1 MTFPTEPARH
11 PGNDAHQM
19 VLPPIRKWNVTSIE
33 KCDWNLLLYNF
44 LSEPANMNYGVEP
57 SLNERKEEKGNVFV
71 EKEVFLLSQSGT
83 LFRRSHT
90 RKSWMGVTF
99 GKDFLESLSEI
110 PQLINLNFPNVFNW
124 DHTLKSIS
132 NGGLSLFKCSQLKNL
147 LWESLIKEFQLD
159 QVYFPR
165 YLYPLIHLER
175 SYLISQLLW
184 LENKISFQ
192 TSWKGA
198 ACRRIMIFHFVSSQ
212 P

>member
-1 MTFPTEPARH
+1 MWLSFFICVSEMTFESELARH

-99 GKDFLESLSEI
+99 GKDFLESLSRI

-132 NGGLSLFKCSQLKNL
+132 NGGLSLFKCSQLKSL

-165 YLYPLIHLER
+165 YLYPPTSHPPGEV
-175 SYLISQLLW
+175 ISNFPALMTGKQ
-184 LENKISFQ
+184 N
-192 TSWKGA
+192 
-198 ACRRIMIFHFVSSQ
+198 
-212 P
+212 

>member
-1 MTFPTEPARH
+1 M
-11 PGNDAHQM
+11 
-19 VLPPIRKWNVTSIE
+19 
-33 KCDWNLLLYNF
+33 KCHFYWEMWLESASVQ
-44 LSEPANMNYGVEP
+44 LSFGASKYELWSGTIFEW
-57 SLNERKEEKGNVFV
+57 RKEEKGNVFV

-99 GKDFLESLSEI
+99 GKDFLESLSRI
-110 PQLINLNFPNVFNW
+110 SQLIDLNFPNVFNW

-165 YLYPLIHLER
+165 YLYPPTSHPPGEV
-175 SYLISQLLW
+175 ISNFPALMTGKQ
-184 LENKISFQ
+184 N
-192 TSWKGA
+192 
-198 ACRRIMIFHFVSSQ
+198 
-212 P
+212 